1 MTRWYEP
8 VSARGQDL
16 LRVTAVQIAVKEDG
30 MHRIVEHLGS
40 PYEGAKWGECPWQST
55 RC

>member
-1 MTRWYEP
+1 MSP
-8 VSARGQDL
+8 F
-16 LRVTAVQIAVKEDG
+16 LRKVRTSSGATAVQIAVKEDG